1 MSTIAFLVACHFVL
15 NLYYVITVYSVYGEI
30 NMMMMMMMMMM
41 AAVVLMSFFVLYSV
55 FLLYVNPIIATL
67 EAQSSGP
74 LYNNTVIGTLAVGGW
89 AVQARQELA
98 RAPGQTTFQVP
109 LHTLPF
115 PLPSLFPLPSHP
127 QPHRETAPSKAGVR
141 GFSHGKF
148 FET

>member
-1 MSTIAFLVACHFVL
+1 MSSFVFSLALCVVFILSLYVCYSCYYNNFVSILTIGCQLDEHALAFLVACHFVL

-89 AVQARQELA
+89 AV
-98 RAPGQTTFQVP
+98 TFGTAWPPCPVP
-109 LHTLPF
+109 S
-115 PLPSLFPLPSHP
+115 SLY
-127 QPHRETAPSKAGVR
+127 QM
-141 GFSHGKF
+141 
-148 FET
+148 